1 MPSYGF
7 NVVITA
13 ELQARPMIGT
23 PAGVAVPLF
32 PLPKFD
38 EVFSYSINQLG
49 KDGLR
54 SIVHRTHAD
63 AVRRSSSRIVLIV
76 VTF

>member
-13 ELQARPMIGT
+13 ELQARSYDWYSSWRSRAANFHCRSLT
-23 PAGVAVPLF
+23 KYFL
-32 PLPKFD
+32 
-38 EVFSYSINQLG
+38 YSINQLG

-63 AVRRSSSRIVLIV
+63 AG
-76 VTF
+76 